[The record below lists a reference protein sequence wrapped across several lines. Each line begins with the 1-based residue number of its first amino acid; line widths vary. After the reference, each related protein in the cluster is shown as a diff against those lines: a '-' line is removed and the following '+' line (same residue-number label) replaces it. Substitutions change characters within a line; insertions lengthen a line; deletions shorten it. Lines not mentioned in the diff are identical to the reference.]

1 MKAKG
6 YTIAMATSASA
17 EDVEFNLN
25 NADIQHYFEAII
37 SDEMI
42 THGKPAPDV
51 YLKTAQQLNLSPQE
65 CLCSGGQP
73 KRCSGSVWCRYHSG
87 YDSDKVQPTKEI
99 KAMCNYI
106 LKSLDDLKEIV

>member
-1 MKAKG
+1 MQKRKR
-6 YTIAMATSASA
+6 MAAA
-17 EDVEFNLN
+17 AVCL
-25 NADIQHYFEAII
+25 AAAA

-65 CLCSGGQP
+65 CL
-73 KRCSGSVWCRYHSG
+73 VVE
-87 YDSDKVQPTKEI
+87 DSLNGVRAAFGAGTTVVMIPDKVQPTKEI